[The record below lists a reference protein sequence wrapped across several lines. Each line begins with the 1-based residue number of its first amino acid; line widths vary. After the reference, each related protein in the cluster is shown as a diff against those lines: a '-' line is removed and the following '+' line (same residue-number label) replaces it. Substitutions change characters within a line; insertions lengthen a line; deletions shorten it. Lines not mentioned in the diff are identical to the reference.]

1 MRYTTLI
8 DISEMPCYRNVN
20 ARILYLHLALKADRG
35 GDVVAS
41 LRFLAMELDMTLSAL
56 RNALRQLLLD
66 GVVKTEVTTQQTT
79 QVVAHRTAYRTTQA
93 TTHLH
98 VVTLNELR
106 GASDTAN
113 GTASDTT
120 NGTASDTANGTQNKN
135 IEYNNKAE
143 EKSLTHTHSREEE
156 NFYLEENI
164 EVISKACALDQER
177 TLELVTQFCATCDA
191 TNTTHSSLDD
201 CMKHCISWIAKQPK
215 KRPSTKREKPKTDD
229 QLRAEQAAV
238 AEAVGKEAV
247 KVAQMSARAL
257 ATKIPSPSS
266 MTAEDLCTGMMQI
279 HDGMD
284 LAPIAVKMLE
294 NAAREIGTS
303 LTSLHKMFW
312 GQPNLRQQEIIERS
326 REEK

>member
-20 ARILYLHLALKADRG
+20 ARLLYLYLALKADRG

-106 GASDTAN
+106 GASDAAN

-156 NFYLEENI
+156 NFIWRKILRSLARLAPS
-164 EVISKACALDQER
+164 SK
-177 TLELVTQFCATCDA
+177 TEL
-191 TNTTHSSLDD
+191 SSL
-201 CMKHCISWIAKQPK
+201 
-215 KRPSTKREKPKTDD
+215 
-229 QLRAEQAAV
+229 
-238 AEAVGKEAV
+238 
-247 KVAQMSARAL
+247 
-257 ATKIPSPSS
+257 
-266 MTAEDLCTGMMQI
+266 
-279 HDGMD
+279 
-284 LAPIAVKMLE
+284 
-294 NAAREIGTS
+294 
-303 LTSLHKMFW
+303 
-312 GQPNLRQQEIIERS
+312 
-326 REEK
+326 

>member
-1 MRYTTLI
+1 
-8 DISEMPCYRNVN
+8 MPCYRNVN

-41 LRFLAMELDMTLSAL
+41 LRFLAQELDMTLSAL

-66 GVVKTEVTTQQTT
+66 GVVKTEVATQSTTQTT
-79 QVVAHRTAYRTTQA
+79 AHRTAYRTAQP

-106 GASDTAN
+106 GASDTVSDTASDTPN
-113 GTASDTT
+113 GTASD
-120 NGTASDTANGTQNKN
+120 TQNKN

-215 KRPSTKREKPKTDD
+215 RKPTAKREKPKTDD

-257 ATKIPSPSS
+257 ATKIPSPQS
-266 MTAEDLCTGMMQI
+266 MTAEDLCTGMIQI
-279 HDGMD
+279 HEGTN
-284 LAPIAVKMLE
+284 LAPVAVKMLE

-312 GQPNLRQQEIIERS
+312 GQPNLRQQEIIERA
-326 REEK
+326 RM